1 MATFNGNLRDLRN
14 MRKLTQEQLADALH
28 ITKQALSH
36 YERGTRYPK
45 PETLEAIADYFN
57 VDMDYLT
64 GRSSMTTVLSS
75 PAAVASSP
83 SSLSHDQESL
93 LGKYDMLADDGKQQL
108 LARAD
113 ELIKLGYTIEEEA
126 KKEDKRSG

>member
-1 MATFNGNLRDLRN
+1 MKTTAERLKMAMELRGMKQVDLVERTGIN
-14 MRKLTQEQLADALH
+14 KG
-28 ITKQALSH
+28 ALSSYLSGR
-36 YERGTRYPK
+36 YEPK
-45 PETLEAIADYFN
+45 QNNLHALATALSVNEAWLMGYE
-57 VDMDYLT
+57 VDCAP
-64 GRSSMTTVLSS
+64 S
-75 PAAVASSP
+75 PAAVASAP

>member
-75 PAAVASSP
+75 PAAVASAP
-83 SSLSHDQESL
+83 SSLSQDQECL
-93 LGKYDMLADDGKQQL
+93 LQKYEELNDLGK
-108 LARAD
+108 
-113 ELIKLGYTIEEEA
+113 EEA
-126 KKEDKRSG
+126 LKRVSELTEIQKYTDFEKEEQRLSG